1 MLLRIKPGQA
11 RLGMYIHG
19 FDGGWFSHPFW
30 RSRFHLTDP
39 ADLAKVRDSDV
50 AAVVIDVSK
59 GPGPDEAPPP
69 AAATDHRDAPSRITY
84 VGPVRAA
91 PQRAADRAKAA
102 QDRDHALARETV
114 GRAKRVMKQVF
125 DGARLGRAIRSADV
139 VSVVDDI
146 SASLDHNRHALI
158 GVTRLKAKHEYTYL
172 HSVAVCALMVNFARE
187 LGMDEAATR
196 ELGMAGLLHDVGKM
210 AVSDA
215 ILDKPGPLTDE
226 EFAEI
231 RHHTSRGHALLSESD
246 AVPDVALDVCLHHH
260 EKIDGSGYPFRLGG
274 DEISLSARMGAICD
288 VYDAMTSNRSYKVA
302 WKPVET
308 IAAMRSWEGH
318 FDPVLL
324 FRFMRSVGIY
334 PVGTL
339 VRLRSNLLAVALD
352 NGRRASRPRFR
363 AFYAV
368 TDRAFVP
375 VRDVQIADDLSG
387 DQVIEEA
394 DPTTFGFADWPAM
407 CERIVAGQP
416 PLAAAA

>member
-1 MLLRIKPGQA
+1 MLLRIRPGQA

-19 FDGGWFSHPFW
+19 FDGGWLSHPFW

-39 ADLAKVRDSDV
+39 TDLAKVQGSAV

-59 GPGPDEAPPP
+59 GPGPEDI
-69 AAATDHRDAPSRITY
+69 APSRIPET
-84 VGPVRAA
+84 VHRDLPRAARTRPVRAA
-91 PQRAADRAKAA
+91 PQRACDREKTA
-102 QDRDHALARETV
+102 QDRDHALARATV

-146 SASLDHNRHALI
+146 SAALDRNRHALI

-172 HSVAVCALMVNFARE
+172 HSVAVCALMANFARE
-187 LGMDEAATR
+187 LGLDEHATR

-210 AVSDA
+210 AVPGA
-215 ILDKPGPLTDE
+215 ILDKPGPLTDA
-226 EFAEI
+226 EFIEI
-231 RHHTSRGHALLSESD
+231 RHHASRGHAMLSESEE
-246 AVPDVALDVCLHHH
+246 VPDVALDVCLHHH
-260 EKIDGSGYPFRLGG
+260 EKIDGTGYPFNLGG
-274 DEISLSARMGAICD
+274 DAISLAARMGAICD
-288 VYDAMTSNRSYKVA
+288 VYDAMTSTRAYKAA

-318 FDPVLL
+318 FDPALL

-334 PVGTL
+334 PPGTL
-339 VRLRSNLLAVALD
+339 VRLRSNRLAVALD

-368 TDRAFVP
+368 TDRTFITP
-375 VRDVQIADDLSG
+375 HDVQIADDLSG
-387 DQVIEEA
+387 DQVVEEA
-394 DPTTFGFADWPAM
+394 DPAAFGFADWPAM
-407 CERIVAGQP
+407 CARIVAGQP